1 MSPVGALLAGAL
13 LLPGTLRCR
22 WRWAPLRSGRL
33 SALLTTRPA
42 VLRWL
47 LSTVCLWCLWCL
59 WWRRCLWRLPPTS
72 LGRRWGRLV
81 LPRGLVVLAGLLPLL
96 ISMGRSAGLPPA
108 LRLPILGSWL
118 PVAAAVF
125 GPVVTLVTHEKSSSG
140 TGVNTDAVRCVH
152 VGGCHRP

>member
-1 MSPVGALLAGAL
+1 MPPVGT
-13 LLPGTLRCR
+13 LLPGTLLPGALLPGILR
-22 WRWAPLRSGRL
+22 WRRTSLRSGRL

-47 LSTVCLWCLWCL
+47 LSTGRL
-59 WWRRCLWRLPPTS
+59 WWRRCLRRRLPPAS
-72 LGRRWGRLV
+72 LGWRWGRLV
-81 LPRGLVVLAGLLPLL
+81 PRRGLVVLPGLFSLL
-96 ISMGRSAGLPPA
+96 LRMGRSAGLPPA